1 MTDETSPIV
10 RLLESE
16 DRVRIMD
23 IFIRRFDSEFT
34 ITGVSERV
42 DIDYEEAQKEVLYLN
57 EVDFVK
63 EPKSGFYKLNVDSEL
78 VVKFGQMHETA
89 LRNSQNIPPAEKLE

>member
-1 MTDETSPIV
+1 MTDATSPLV

-23 IFIRRFDSEFT
+23 VFIRRFDSELAVT
-34 ITGVSERV
+34 DISERV
-42 DIDYEEAQKEVLYLN
+42 DIDYEEAQKEIEYLY

-63 EPKSGFYKLNVDSEL
+63 EPNSGFYKVNVDSEL
-78 VVKFGQMHETA
+78 VVQFGQMHETA